1 MPTASLALD
10 YVVVCLSGLTREEF
24 QDAYYEIAVMMSAFL
39 TSDKLNDLRRR
50 AIEKRIELAQK
61 FRETFEKDFLE
72 DVEECLE
79 DGLSEEGQELYDSMM
94 DNEVS
99 CKDEQSNAKLIDVAY
114 SLEPLLKHYVDLSAE
129 DQEKFKYNLDELL
142 DTLKNP

>member
-1 MPTASLALD
+1 M
-10 YVVVCLSGLTREEF
+10 
-24 QDAYYEIAVMMSAFL
+24 
-39 TSDKLNDLRRR
+39 
-50 AIEKRIELAQK
+50 
-61 FRETFEKDFLE
+61 
-72 DVEECLE
+72 E